1 MDEANLNMDDAE
13 DDGTFV
19 PTGGRQPQALLLSS
33 LDSMCAQFALRT
45 VCTMG
50 LRFNLRTNIND
61 ILTVCAPEL
70 IWPVTVIQRLQRFLS
85 ARCADMPG
93 WRAVGKLDL
102 PTFMDR
108 HGQWSSAFDESSLFY
123 YLDEYV
129 KHHAK
134 DMFTVFGASCDALGE
149 RLASERVLLVS
160 NIDMLARVLGL
171 PPHER
176 ALLLFASLVKYKRDL
191 RAVMVDCKVAHSQ
204 EAFQLLASLAGASTA
219 EVAAS
224 LRPGSRL
231 ETLGLIEP
239 PLPENSVTD
248 LGDLMR
254 ISDRLLHVLLGDY
267 ACEADMMAVFTRP
280 APSTTLSQSDYPHV
294 ETDARYLT
302 ALLENASQQRA
313 AGVNILLYGAPGTGK
328 TELARVLARD
338 AGCELYEVDCLDKD
352 GNSLTG
358 KDRYRSLQVSQAF
371 LRGRPGAVLLF
382 DEVEDVFPGPTRE
395 LMSLF
400 GHEEPRGSVNGKAW
414 VNQTL
419 EQNPVPVIWVS
430 NSIRQIDPAY
440 LRRFQFHLELKVPPP
455 TVRESIIR
463 KHLEGL
469 EVSDAFMAKLA
480 ARKTLTPAQIDS
492 AARFARLTQPAM
504 EEPAESLIER
514 QLDHADQAMGLRPE
528 VQAHRVVTEYKLC
541 YLNLETRFS
550 VERIIEAL
558 RARRRGT
565 LCFYGPPGTGKTVLA
580 EHIAAQLDMPLMIR
594 RASDL
599 MSKYVGETEQQIAA
613 MFSRAE
619 EERALLLLDE
629 ADSFMQSRQGA
640 VRNYEVSEVN
650 EMLQGMERFDG
661 IFICTTNLFDRIDEA
676 ALRRFAFKIRFKPL
690 VRAQREQMFIAE
702 ALGGKA
708 EALKP
713 VWREMLASLDMLTPG
728 DFAVVKQQSV
738 LLGETLEPEAFLAQL
753 RQEHSIKPELRE
765 RRSIGFTPR

>member
-1 MDEANLNMDDAE
+1 MDEANLNMDDAD

-149 RLASERVLLVS
+149 RLASERVLLVG

-504 EEPAESLIER
+504 EEPAESLLER

-528 VQAHRVVTEYKLC
+528 VQAHRVVTEYKLD

-580 EHIAAQLDMPLMIR
+580 EHIAAQLDMPLLIR

>member
-1 MDEANLNMDDAE
+1 MDEANLNMDDAD

-19 PTGGRQPQALLLSS
+19 PTGGRQPQALQLSS

-45 VCTMG
+45 VCAMG

-149 RLASERVLLVS
+149 RLSGERVLLVG

-204 EAFQLLASLAGASTA
+204 EAFQLLANLAGASTA

-267 ACEADMMAVFTRP
+267 ASEADMMAVFTRP
-280 APSTTLSQSDYPHV
+280 APPTTLSQSDYPHV

-313 AGVNILLYGAPGTGK
+313 PGVNILLYGAPGTGK

-528 VQAHRVVTEYKLC
+528 VQAHRVVTEYKLD

-550 VERIIEAL
+550 VERIIDAL

-613 MFSRAE
+613 MFARAE

-661 IFICTTNLFDRIDEA
+661 IFVCTTNLFDRIDEA

-738 LLGETLEPEAFLAQL
+738 LLGETLDPEAFLAQL

>member
-1 MDEANLNMDDAE
+1 MDEANLNMDDAD

-149 RLASERVLLVS
+149 RLASERVLLVG

-528 VQAHRVVTEYKLC
+528 VQAHRVVTEYKLD

-580 EHIAAQLDMPLMIR
+580 EHIAAQLDMPLLIR